1 MFAQVGK
8 SLVNSIILNHVAL
21 LVTVGETKFA
31 FAFDFHLFD
40 VDVAYFGILVH
51 WRRQGYLDEG
61 VGFEAFGNLVDE
73 FVHSSFP

>member
-8 SLVNSIILNHVAL
+8 SLVNSIILHNVAL

-31 FAFDFHLFD
+31 FAFDFHLFSIY
-40 VDVAYFGILVH
+40 VAYFGILVH
-51 WRRQGYLDEG
+51 WRRQGYLNES
-61 VGFEAFGNLVDE
+61 VCFEAFGNLVDE